1 MLKIFG
7 MSNAENLLMGVNRLG
22 HCLTSLSKNHFANR
36 FSCSESELS
45 KDLGFQQETDN
56 MHVPVARIGKYCAY
70 PFGIMQAYFFTDSL
84 LYCCHRITSSEVDDL
99 FNVVDKAI

>member
-1 MLKIFG
+1 MVYISAERDCRKTIFR
-7 MSNAENLLMGVNRLG
+7 E
-22 HCLTSLSKNHFANR
+22 R

-56 MHVPVARIGKYCAY
+56 VHVPVARIGKYCAY
-70 PFGIMQAYFFTDSL
+70 PFGIMQVYFFTDSL
-84 LYCCHRITSSEVDDL
+84 LYFYHRITSSEVDDL